1 MNNIQEWVEAAT
13 GAELELRQAIH
24 TVLEGISSQDSLRM
38 EMIMKGGALMA
49 IRYHTKR
56 HTRDL
61 DFSTTKHYLEFKE
74 SQENMIVSLEGAIVE
89 ASAIIDYGMAFV
101 VQKVEV
107 KPKGDDKNYQT
118 LHIKIGYAKRSNKN
132 EMTKFQAKQC
142 AKVVEIDY
150 SFNEI
155 ISHIDV
161 LAIDEESGQT
171 LKTYGDVTLVA
182 EKLRAILQ
190 QKDKGKTRRQDI
202 FDLHHFISSNE
213 IDIQK
218 SKNILLELL
227 VKAKSRDLVVTRD
240 SMADGEI
247 YERSKT
253 DYETLRDEIEVELP
267 DFDKAYGV
275 VRGFYE
281 SMPWGE
287 IAENHVEDV
296 T

>member
-1 MNNIQEWVEAAT
+1 MNNIQEWVEEAT

-74 SQENMIVSLEGAIVE
+74 SQENFIVSLEGAIVE
-89 ASAIIDYGMAFV
+89 ASAIVDYGMAFV

-132 EMTKFQAKQC
+132 EMAKFNAKQC

-161 LAIDEESGQT
+161 LAIDESGQT
-171 LKTYGDVTLVA
+171 LQTYGDVTLVA

-213 IDIQK
+213 IDNKK
-218 SKNILLELL
+218 SKNILVELL
-227 VKAKSRDLVVTRD
+227 VKAESRDLSVTKD
-240 SMADGEI
+240 SMADAEI
-247 YERSKT
+247 YERSKS

-275 VRGFYE
+275 VRTFYE
-281 SMPWGE
+281 SMPWDE
-287 IAENHVEDV
+287 IAENRVDNV

>member
-1 MNNIQEWVEAAT
+1 MNNIQEWVEEAT

-74 SQENMIVSLEGAIVE
+74 SQENFIVSLEGAIVE
-89 ASAIIDYGMAFV
+89 ASATIDYGMAFI

-118 LHIKIGYAKRSNKN
+118 LHIKIGYAKRSSKS
-132 EMTKFQAKQC
+132 EMAKFQAKQC

-161 LAIDEESGQT
+161 LAMDESGQT
-171 LKTYGDVTLVA
+171 LQTYGDVTLVA

-190 QKDKGKTRRQDI
+190 QRDKGKTRRQDI
-202 FDLHHFISSNE
+202 FDLHHFISNNE
-213 IDIQK
+213 IDGQK

-247 YERSKT
+247 YERSKAE
-253 DYETLRDEIEVELP
+253 YETLRDEIEVELP

-275 VRGFYE
+275 VRSFYE
-281 SMPWGE
+281 SMPWSE
-287 IAENHVEDV
+287 IAENRVEDV